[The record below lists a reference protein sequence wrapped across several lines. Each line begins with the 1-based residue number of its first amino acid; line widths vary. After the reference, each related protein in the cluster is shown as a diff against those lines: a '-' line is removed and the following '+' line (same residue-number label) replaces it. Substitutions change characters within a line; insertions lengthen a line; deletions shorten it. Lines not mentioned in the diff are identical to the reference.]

1 MPHDSLS
8 PHGENLRKA
17 ITWLS
22 HQIDIQR
29 QTIEQASVKFD
40 LTPLEEDFLLRNF
53 IQEKSKKD
61 VREIKSD

>member
-1 MPHDSLS
+1 MSHDSLS

-17 ITWLS
+17 IAWLS
-22 HQIDIQR
+22 QQIEIQR

-53 IQEKSKKD
+53 IREKSKKD
-61 VREIKSD
+61 SLEIKRD